1 LEGEVFLLGHW
12 KNYEELEENLSMPE
26 LIQTIKAMQK
36 SEADKRKFFA
46 SLQGVD
52 LEGEEENKGPSFDDV
67 KRRALGITADRD
79 DVLSLQGDMAASSG
93 FGIGLGLG
101 YEVG

>member
-1 LEGEVFLLGHW
+1 MLF
-12 KNYEELEENLSMPE
+12 
-26 LIQTIKAMQK
+26 
-36 SEADKRKFFA
+36 R
-46 SLQGVD
+46 
-52 LEGEEENKGPSFDDV
+52 SFDDV